1 MNTEN
6 QKYYISTPIY
16 YPSDYLHIGHCY
28 CSVAADTIARY
39 KRLRGYDTFF
49 LTGTDEHGEKIATKA
64 AEVGKSPK
72 EYVDTIV
79 EATKKLWKRLNI
91 SYNHYIRTTDDYHER
106 RTAQIFEALYNTGDI
121 YKGVY
126 EGLYC
131 VSDEAFFTQTQA
143 VERDGKKYCP
153 DCEKEL
159 TVKSEECYY
168 LKISKYGDWLI
179 DYYKQNPDFLVPAI
193 RVNEMVNNFLADG
206 LEDLA
211 VSRKGMSWGIEVP
224 FDKEHTIY
232 VWVDALFNYITALG
246 YPEQT
251 DDLYK
256 KFWPCDV
263 HLVGKEI
270 VRFHAIIWPIMLK
283 MLNIPLPKKVFG
295 HGWVLFDDGKKM
307 SKSRGNVV
315 EPNTLIDKYGS
326 DALRY
331 FLMREI
337 IFGQDGYYSQEAFL
351 KRINF
356 DLANDYGNLWF
367 RVTSMLEKYFDSTL
381 PSLNEQ
387 LFGELEN
394 DLKGKILSMTDKF
407 YASMDE
413 FNFQQA
419 LKDVWN
425 VVSQTNKF
433 VEESK
438 PWDLAKDEALKGKL
452 GNVMY
457 IAFQSFYNATILL
470 QPILVETAESVFER
484 LGITERSI
492 SFEEAKKWATLAAG
506 TKVTKGTPLFNRI
519 DIEAELGGSD
529 DNNAKN
535 DKANNKQKGS
545 DKKSNDKRETL
556 TDNDN
561 EENAEITIDDFLKVR
576 IITAKVLEA
585 EKVPETDKLIKMTID
600 IGTETRTVI
609 SGIAAHYSPEDLVGK
624 SIVYLSNLK
633 PRKLKGIVSSGMVL
647 CASDKTDST
656 LSMLTTDKDMPVGT
670 IIS

>member
-1 MNTEN
+1 MSK
-6 QKYYISTPIY
+6 QKYYVSTPIY

-39 KRLRGYDTFF
+39 KRISGYDTFF

-64 AEVGKSPK
+64 AEAGKSPK

-79 EATKKLWKRLNI
+79 DATKHLWKRLNI
-91 SYNHYIRTTDDYHER
+91 SYNHYIRTTDDYHCN

-143 VERDGKKYCP
+143 VERDNKYYCP

-159 TVKSEECYY
+159 TLKSEECYY

-179 DYYKQNPDFLVPAI
+179 DYYKQNPDFLVPAV

-232 VWVDALFNYITALG
+232 VWVDALFNYLTALG
-246 YPEQT
+246 YPENT
-251 DDLYK
+251 NDPESLYQ

-283 MLNIPLPKKVFG
+283 MLDIPLPKKVFG

-331 FLMREI
+331 FLIREI

-367 RVTSMLEKYFDSTL
+367 RVTSMLEKYFDSVM
-381 PSLNEQ
+381 PSLDER
-387 LFGELEN
+387 LFGERE
-394 DLKGKILSMTDKF
+394 DALKSEILAMSEKF
-407 YASMDE
+407 HKAMDE

-425 VVSQTNKF
+425 VISLTNKF

-438 PWDLAKDEALKGKL
+438 PWDLAKDESLRGKL

-457 IAFQSFYNATILL
+457 IAFQSFYSATILL
-470 QPILVETAESVFER
+470 QPILVETAATVFER
-484 LGITERSI
+484 LAIGKAEV
-492 SFEEAKKWATLAAG
+492 SFDEAGKWATLAVG
-506 TKVTKGTPLFNRI
+506 TKITKGEALFSRI
-519 DIEAELGGSD
+519 DIEAELGGAD
-529 DNNAKN
+529 
-535 DKANNKQKGS
+535 DKASGNADKSKKG
-545 DKKSNDKRETL
+545 DKKQAQNEKRETSNN
-556 TDNDN
+556 NDDD
-561 EENAEITIDDFLKVR
+561 NAEISIDDFLKVKMVV
-576 IITAKVLEA
+576 AKVLEA

-600 IGTETRTVI
+600 IGTEQRTVI
-609 SGIAAHYSPEDLVGK
+609 SGIAAYYEPSEMVGK
-624 SIVYLSNLK
+624 TIVYLSNLK
-633 PRKLKGIVSSGMVL
+633 PRKMRGIVSSGMVL
-647 CASDKTDST
+647 CAADDTSGI
-656 LSMLTTDKDMPVGT
+656 LSVLSPEKDVPIGT